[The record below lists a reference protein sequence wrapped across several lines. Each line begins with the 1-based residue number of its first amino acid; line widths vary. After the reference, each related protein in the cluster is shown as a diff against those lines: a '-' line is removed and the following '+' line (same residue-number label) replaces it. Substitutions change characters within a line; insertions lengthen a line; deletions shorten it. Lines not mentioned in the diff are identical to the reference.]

1 MRDLLSLL
9 TTVVLA
15 ASAPAAPPNIVF
27 ILADDLGYG
36 DVGCYGQ
43 KKIRTPHLDQLAHD
57 GMRFTQAYAG
67 STVCAP
73 SRCTLLTGLHTGH
86 CRIRGNGP
94 FFLTADDVTL
104 AQVLKKAGY
113 VTACM
118 GKWGLG
124 DPGTTGVPAKQGFDH
139 FFGYLNHVHAHNY
152 YPDHLWR
159 HEEKVPLNNEQKGGV
174 ASRRVEYAPDLITAE
189 ALAFIEKNQHKPFF
203 LYYAPTL
210 PHANN
215 EKTRADGNGN
225 EVPDDQ
231 PYTHEDWPQPE
242 KNKAAM
248 ITRLDADVGKLLAK
262 LQELGLEKTTVVIF
276 TSDNGPHK
284 EGGNTIEFFASN
296 GPLRGFKRSLTEGGI
311 RVPAIV
317 RWPGV
322 VKAGST
328 SDHVWAFWDVFPTLC
343 DLAQTSP
350 PPGLDGISFLPTLT
364 RKGEQKNHEFL
375 YWEFH
380 EGGTKQAVRHGQW
393 KALRSAPRAPLELY
407 DLTTDIG
414 ENNNVAK
421 NHPEV
426 IAKIEN
432 YLKTARTESK
442 DWPLREPKKK

>member
-1 MRDLLSLL
+1 MRWSLSLL
-9 TTVVLA
+9 TTVVVA
-15 ASAPAAPPNIVF
+15 ACALGAPPNILV
-27 ILADDLGYG
+27 IVADDLGYG

-43 KKIRTPHLDQLAHD
+43 KKIRTPHLDQLAHE

-73 SRCTLLTGLHTGH
+73 SRCALLTGLHTGH
-86 CRIRGNGP
+86 CRVRGNGP
-94 FFLTADDVTL
+94 YFLTADDVTI
-104 AQVLKKAGY
+104 ATVLKKAGY
-113 VTACM
+113 VTACF

-124 DPGTTGVPAKQGFDH
+124 DPGTAGVPAKQGFDH
-139 FFGYLNHVHAHNY
+139 FFGYLNHQHAHNY

-159 HEEKVPLNNEQKGGV
+159 QEEKVPLQNKQQGGV
-174 ASRRVEYAPDLITAE
+174 ATQRVEYAPDRITAA
-189 ALAFIEKNQHKPFF
+189 ALAFLDNNHTKPFF
-203 LYYAPTL
+203 LYYTPTL

-225 EVPDDQ
+225 EVPNDE

-262 LQELGLEKTTVVIF
+262 LQERGLEKKTVVLF

-322 VKAGST
+322 VKPGST

-343 DLAQTSP
+343 DIAQVPTP
-350 PPGLDGISFLPTLT
+350 QGLDGISFLPTLT
-364 RKGEQKNHEFL
+364 GHGEQRQHQFL

-380 EGGTKQAVRHGQW
+380 EGGTKQAVRHGNW
-393 KALRSAPRAPLELY
+393 KAIRLAPHAPLELY
-407 DLTTDIG
+407 DLATDLG
-414 ENNNVAK
+414 EKNNIAHR
-421 NHPEV
+421 HPDV
-426 IAKIEN
+426 IATIEN
-432 YLKTARTESK
+432 YLKTARSESK